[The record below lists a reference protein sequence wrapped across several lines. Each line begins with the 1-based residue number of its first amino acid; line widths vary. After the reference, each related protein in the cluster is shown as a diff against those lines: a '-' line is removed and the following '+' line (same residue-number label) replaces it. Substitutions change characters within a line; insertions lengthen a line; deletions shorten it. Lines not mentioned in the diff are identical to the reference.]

1 MYTLNG
7 LGGMGRGKC
16 GKVWATLKHEVFK
29 PDVVE
34 MGSRR
39 VVSIIQND
47 RAMIHSMYQTGFWVG
62 FAEIF
67 RFKKYFV
74 LNSCLYWYG

>member
-1 MYTLNG
+1 MDK
-7 LGGMGRGKC
+7 GKC
-16 GKVWATLKHEVFK
+16 GKDWATLKHEVFK

-62 FAEIF
+62 FAEIIWI
-67 RFKKYFV
+67 KKHFEIHV
-74 LNSCLYWYG
+74 DTGTVK